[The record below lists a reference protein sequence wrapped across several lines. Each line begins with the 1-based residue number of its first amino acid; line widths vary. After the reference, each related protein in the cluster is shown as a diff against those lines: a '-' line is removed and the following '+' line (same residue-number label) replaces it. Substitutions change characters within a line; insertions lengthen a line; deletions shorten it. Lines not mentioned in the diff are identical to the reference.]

1 MSQKHVKSFFFNYLE
16 VNQDSSLKEDELRPH
31 YHTDGTQTQSPGEA
45 ESTAVHFAVNSKLQT
60 FSKSHEYQ
68 QNIRH

>member
-1 MSQKHVKSFFFNYLE
+1 MS
-16 VNQDSSLKEDELRPH
+16 QDSSLKEDESRRH
-31 YHTDGTQTQSPGEA
+31 DHTDQAADGTQTQTAEEA
-45 ESTAVHFAVNSKLQT
+45 ELMPVHFTDNSKLQP

>member
-1 MSQKHVKSFFFNYLE
+1 MS
-16 VNQDSSLKEDELRPH
+16 QDSSLKEDESRPH
-31 YHTDGTQTQSPGEA
+31 DHTDQAADGTQTQTAEEA
-45 ESTAVHFAVNSKLQT
+45 EPMAVHFTVNSKLQP